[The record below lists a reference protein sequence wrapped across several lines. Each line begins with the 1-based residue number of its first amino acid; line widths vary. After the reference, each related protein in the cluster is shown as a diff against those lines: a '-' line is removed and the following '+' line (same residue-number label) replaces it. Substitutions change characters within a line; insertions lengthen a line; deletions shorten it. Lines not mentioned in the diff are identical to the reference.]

1 MELEKSSMALREIS
15 VLKFSKM
22 TPQQMYELS
31 ALRDRMENILR
42 QGVLRPNGYFKL
54 SNSFLSTVF
63 SAVIGYIL
71 ILLGY
76 REKELEK
83 LVQSGFCN
91 VTSNLTENTI

>member
-1 MELEKSSMALREIS
+1 MELEKSSMALQEIS

-31 ALRDRMENILR
+31 ALRDRVENILR

-63 SAVIGYIL
+63 SAIIGC
-71 ILLGY
+71 
-76 REKELEK
+76 REKELKK

-91 VTSNLTENTI
+91 VTSNLTENII